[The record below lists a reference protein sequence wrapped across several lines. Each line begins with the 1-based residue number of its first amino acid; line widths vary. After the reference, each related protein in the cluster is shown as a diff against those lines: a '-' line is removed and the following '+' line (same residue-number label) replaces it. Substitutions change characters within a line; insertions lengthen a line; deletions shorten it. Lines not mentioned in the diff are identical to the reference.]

1 MKTALYFKVGNV
13 LVENDKNPDPF
24 NPPFNSDFC
33 ESNKKTTSFDDDS
46 NRFYNPDESG
56 KIYEFWSKKP
66 NFKDKE
72 EKFSYLSYLSCTK
85 VSKKNQIQ

>member
-1 MKTALYFKVGNV
+1 MKTVLYLKVGNA

-46 NRFYNPDESG
+46 NRFYNPKESG
-56 KIYEFWSKKP
+56 KIYDSWSKKP
-66 NFKDKE
+66 YFKDG
-72 EKFSYLSYLSCTK
+72 EKKFSYLSCTK